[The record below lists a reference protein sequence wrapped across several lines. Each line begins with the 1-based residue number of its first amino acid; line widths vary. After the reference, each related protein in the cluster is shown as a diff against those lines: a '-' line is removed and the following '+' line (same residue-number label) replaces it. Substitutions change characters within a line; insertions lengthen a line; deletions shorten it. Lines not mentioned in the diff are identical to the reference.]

1 MRAVVTFLTLA
12 VLVISPNVCAAKAL
26 ISVPPACHITEVSS
40 VQAHDCCA
48 QASSPSANSAM
59 TCCPLAA
66 EILKK
71 QKISF
76 EQFQMLRFELLL
88 PQILTEISGEK
99 NNYAPETPPLFT
111 SRIFAKTYSSNSPP
125 SILNFTVSR
134 I

>member
-12 VLVISPNVCAAKAL
+12 VLIVSPNVCAAKAL
-26 ISVPPACHITEVSS
+26 SSVPPACHVAETSS
-40 VQAHDCCA
+40 A
-48 QASSPSANSAM
+48 QASSPSANGAM

-76 EQFQMLRFELLL
+76 EQFQMLHFELLL

-99 NNYAPETPPLFT
+99 NTYAPEILPLFT

-125 SILNFTVSR
+125 SILNFAF
-134 I
+134 